1 MLLILIGR
9 KKMTKVNKH
18 FYIEKSLVKKMNDI
32 KIAKGLKNNSEVF
45 ELLLNNYEIDNGYE
59 NMNQQMLR
67 KQKYIDKQLQIL
79 IRLVELLLNGT
90 KTKPLSKKIFYLITL
105 KKRKKKLK
113 MKIELN
119 N

>member
-1 MLLILIGR
+1 
-9 KKMTKVNKH
+9 MTKVNKH
-18 FYIEKSLVKKMNDI
+18 FYIEKSSVKKMNDI

-90 KTKPLSKKIFYLITL
+90 KTKPLSKKNFLFDYFKEA
-105 KKRKKKLK
+105 KKE
-113 MKIELN
+113 IEDENRAKQLEKVHR
-119 N
+119 